1 MGNIVVIGSSNVDM
15 IMKISRLPKLGETIT
30 DGEFVQVFGGK
41 GANQAVAAARAGGN
55 VTFVNCVGEDA
66 YADVMIANFAKDGI
80 NTEFIFKEKEVP
92 SGTAL
97 VMIGDAGK
105 NYLAVAPGANYKL
118 TPAHVDKSIKAI
130 EAAEMV
136 IIQLEIPIN
145 TTKYILDLCQKLNKK
160 VIYNLA
166 PVQAFDLSYLS
177 KVHLFVVNE
186 TEAEELTKLNVKSN
200 EEVEIAA
207 EKLLSYGAENVI
219 ITLGSE
225 GCYFTN
231 HKEKYFLPSFKVQAV
246 DTTAAGDTYC
256 GSLAV
261 ALTEGKS
268 WKDAIRFA
276 SAASAIS
283 VTKLGAQPSV
293 PFRKEID
300 TFLSSK

>member
-15 IMKISRLPKLGETIT
+15 IMKLSRLPKLGETIT

-66 YADVMIANFAKDGI
+66 YADMMIANFAKDGI
-80 NTEFIFKEKEVP
+80 KTEFIFKEKGVP

-130 EAAEMV
+130 EAADMV

-166 PVQAFDLSYLS
+166 PVQVFDLSYLS

-186 TEAEELTKLNVKSN
+186 TEAEELTKLDVKSN

-207 EKLLSYGAENVI
+207 QKLLSYGAENVI

-231 HKEKYFLPSFKVQAV
+231 HKEKYFLPSFKVQAL